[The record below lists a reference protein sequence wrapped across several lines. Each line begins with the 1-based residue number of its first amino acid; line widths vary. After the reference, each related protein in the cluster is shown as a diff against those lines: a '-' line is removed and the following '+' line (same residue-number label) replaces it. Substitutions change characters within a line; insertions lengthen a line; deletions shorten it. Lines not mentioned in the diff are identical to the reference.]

1 MILTKD
7 DTFANGL
14 GLELQIR
21 TKLVRFWSYIK
32 SSAIRIGDDILEIEG
47 SADPVLTEAKNH
59 YWINFE
65 YQGELTTLGGF
76 PVKYHLK
83 DKYQSKRWF
92 EIDLSSKYPGQN
104 IVISSFNEFI
114 RVDFQN
120 GSDESFGNTIGLLGD
135 FIGVERPWPVMV
147 FRNSATL
154 AFFAMNGRFSLARSC
169 SFTRLPNLGSLR
181 NVSNPRTLVAIVV
194 AVLVSLRLRK
204 SKLRPPVLPL
214 RTHWIAW
221 IASMTFWP
229 LKTLI
234 WLELSKLLG

>member
-32 SSAIRIGDDILEIEG
+32 SSAIRIGDDILEIQG
-47 SADPVLTEAKNH
+47 SADPVLTEANNH

-83 DKYQSKRWF
+83 DMYLSKRWF
-92 EIDLSSKYPGQN
+92 EIDLSSKYPGQK
-104 IVISSFNEFI
+104 IVISSFKEFI

-120 GSDESFGNTIGLLGD
+120 GSNASFGNTVGMLGD
-135 FIGVERPWPVMV
+135 FRSGK
-147 FRNSATL
+147 TL
-154 AFFAMNGRFSLARSC
+154 ARDGVTELGDFSI
-169 SFTRLPNLGSLR
+169 LG
-181 NVSNPRTLVAIVV
+181 NEWQ
-194 AVLVSLRLRK
+194 
-204 SKLRPPVLPL
+204 VLPGEIML
-214 RTHWIAW
+214 FHDIAKPRFPEKC
-221 IASMTFWP
+221 IEPQDPRGDRRRRLGESSITEGQAEAACASIKDPFDRMDCAYDILATQD
-229 LKTLI
+229 I
-234 WLELSKLLG
+234 GMVGAY